1 MEMPINTKSPTF
13 MHVDLNSCFAI
24 VEQQANA
31 LIRYKPVA
39 IAAYDTPGGMIIA
52 SSYEAKALGIK
63 LGVSVSQARQIFP
76 GIIILMPDPD
86 KYFEVHKRFKDILL
100 NYTDKI
106 YAKSVDEFLID
117 FTGSLALKNK
127 ITLEEIGQDIK
138 NKVKQVI
145 GEYVTINI
153 GIATNPFNAK
163 LAAGLHKPDGMDRID
178 SSNLRAVYK
187 GLELLDLPGINYR
200 YQARLNLAGIY
211 TPIDFLNASLPILRK
226 EVFRSIVGYY
236 WYLRLRG
243 YPIDLIDF
251 SRKSF
256 GAQYALAQKTADIA
270 ELARFL
276 MKLSE
281 KVGRRMRAQQ
291 YSARGIK
298 LFLRLVDHSY
308 FMRSQKLSYSLYASI
323 DIYRAALKLLQL
335 NTSQELVREIS
346 VSVYALGSSTNE
358 QENLFHDSY
367 YDPIKIT
374 QAMDQINDRY
384 GEYKISSALMANMQT
399 EIIKRVAFGKN
410 DQ

>member
-1 MEMPINTKSPTF
+1 MEMPINTKPPTF

-31 LIRYKPVA
+31 LIRHKPVA

-76 GIIILMPDPD
+76 GTIILMPDPD
-86 KYFEVHKRFKDILL
+86 KYFDVHKRFKEILL
-100 NYTDKI
+100 SYTDQI

-117 FTGSLALKNK
+117 FKGSLALKNK
-127 ITLEEIGQDIK
+127 VALEEIGQDIK

-211 TPIDFLNASLPILRK
+211 TPIDFLDASLPILRK

-243 YPIDLIDF
+243 YPIDLVDF

-256 GAQYALAQKTADIA
+256 RAQYALAQKTADIN
-270 ELARFL
+270 ELAGLL

-281 KVGRRMRAQQ
+281 KVGRRMRAQR

-298 LFLRLVDHSY
+298 LFLRLADHSY
-308 FMRSQKLSYSLYASI
+308 FMQSKKMSYNLYSSV
-323 DIYRAALKLLQL
+323 DIYKAAFKLLKL
-335 NTSQELVREIS
+335 NTKIVREIS
-346 VSVYALGSSTNE
+346 VSVYALNNLNYE
-358 QENLFHDSY
+358 QENLFQSSY
-367 YDPIKIT
+367 YNPIKIAN
-374 QAMDQINDRY
+374 AMDQINDRY
-384 GEYKISSALMANMQT
+384 GEYMISSALMANMQNV
-399 EIIKRVAFGKN
+399 IIKRVAFGKN

>member
-31 LIRYKPVA
+31 LIRHKPVA

-63 LGVSVSQARQIFP
+63 LGVNVSQARQIFP
-76 GIIILMPDPD
+76 GTIILMPDPD
-86 KYFEVHKRFKDILL
+86 KYFDVHKRFKEILL
-100 NYTDKI
+100 SYTDKI
-106 YAKSVDEFLID
+106 YTKSVDEFLID
-117 FTGSLALKNK
+117 FKGSLALRNK

-138 NKVKQVI
+138 NKVKQMI
-145 GEYVTINI
+145 GEYVTINV

-178 SSNLRAVYK
+178 ASNLRAIYQ

-211 TPIDFLNASLPILRK
+211 TPIDFLNASLLLLRK

-243 YPIDLIDF
+243 YPIDLVDF

-256 GAQYALAQKTADIA
+256 GAQYALAQKTADIN
-270 ELARFL
+270 ELARLL

-281 KVGRRMRAQQ
+281 KIGRRMRAQH
-291 YSARGIK
+291 YSAKGIK
-298 LFLRLVDHSY
+298 LFLRLADHSY
-308 FMRSQKLSYSLYASI
+308 FMKSKKLSYNLYSSV
-323 DIYRAALKLLQL
+323 DIYKAAFKLLKL
-335 NTSQELVREIS
+335 NDNKIVREIS
-346 VSVYALGSSTNE
+346 VSVYALDNLNYE
-358 QENLFHDSY
+358 QENLFQASY
-367 YDPIKIT
+367 YNPIKIAK
-374 QAMDQINDRY
+374 AMDQINDRY
-384 GEYKISSALMANMQT
+384 GEYVISSALMANM
-399 EIIKRVAFGKN
+399 ENVIIKRVAFGKN

>member
-1 MEMPINTKSPTF
+1 MEMPINTKLPTF

-24 VEQQANA
+24 VEQQANS
-31 LIRYKPVA
+31 LIRNKPVA

-100 NYTDKI
+100 GYTDKV

-117 FTGSLALKNK
+117 FKGSLALKDK
-127 ITLEEIGQDIK
+127 ITLEEIGLDIK

-178 SSNLRAVYK
+178 SSNLRAIYQD
-187 GLELLDLPGINYR
+187 LELLDLPGINYR
-200 YQARLNLAGIY
+200 YQARLNLVGIY

-243 YPIDLIDF
+243 YPIDLVDF
-251 SRKSF
+251 PRKSF
-256 GAQYALAQKTADIA
+256 GAQYALAQKTADIT
-270 ELARFL
+270 ELARLL

-298 LFLRLVDHSY
+298 LFLRLADHSY
-308 FMRSQKLSYSLYASI
+308 FMRSQKLSYSLYSSI
-323 DIYRAALKLLQL
+323 DIYQAAFKLLQL
-335 NTSQELVREIS
+335 NINKELVREIS
-346 VSVYALGSSTNE
+346 VSVYALDRLINE

-367 YDPIKIT
+367 YNPIKIAN
-374 QAMDQINDRY
+374 AMDQINDRY
-384 GEYKISSALMANMQT
+384 GEYMISSALMANMQNV
-399 EIIKRVAFGKN
+399 IIKRVAFGKN